1 MKKFIQ
7 KKIDIMNRYKLLV
20 ENYSYLSVLQLFNIT
35 IPLITYPYLIRV
47 LGSETYGLIMFSQA
61 IIGYFVILV
70 SFGFNITGTKE
81 ISLHRDNN
89 EKLSEIISSILIIKG
104 SLLLLSFLI
113 LFLAA
118 YFIPQIY
125 EYKTLYYLTMW
136 MAFYE
141 FIFPVFYFQ
150 GIEKMKFIT
159 YVNVISRTIFLIL
172 IFVVINSKTDYL
184 LVPIVN
190 GVGTLCAGIISM
202 FLVLNDGIKIK
213 LQPINIL
220 LEYIKKSYT
229 MALAYASN
237 SFKTNLNI
245 IIVKFLFSYSEVAYF
260 DLALKIS
267 NIGIVF
273 LDLISQTIFPKM
285 SRDKSSLFLKK
296 IIRLSMTVSFVIII
310 IIQIFASQIIYNLG
324 GVDMEP
330 AVNILR
336 ILIFFIPIYIFGAL
350 LGRNCLIVHGYDK
363 QVLLSMLFSSIIYI
377 FITYSLY
384 VLGIDISITAIT
396 IIYII
401 SFGFESIY
409 RYKICRL
416 KNIF

>member
-1 MKKFIQ
+1 
-7 KKIDIMNRYKLLV
+7 
-20 ENYSYLSVLQLFNIT
+20 
-35 IPLITYPYLIRV
+35 
-47 LGSETYGLIMFSQA
+47 
-61 IIGYFVILV
+61 
-70 SFGFNITGTKE
+70 
-81 ISLHRDNN
+81 
-89 EKLSEIISSILIIKG
+89 
-104 SLLLLSFLI
+104 
-113 LFLAA
+113 
-118 YFIPQIY
+118 
-125 EYKTLYYLTMW
+125 
-136 MAFYE
+136 
-141 FIFPVFYFQ
+141 
-150 GIEKMKFIT
+150 
-159 YVNVISRTIFLIL
+159 
-172 IFVVINSKTDYL
+172 
-184 LVPIVN
+184 
-190 GVGTLCAGIISM
+190 
-202 FLVLNDGIKIK
+202 
-213 LQPINIL
+213 
-220 LEYIKKSYT
+220 
-229 MALAYASN
+229 
-237 SFKTNLNI
+237 
-245 IIVKFLFSYSEVAYF
+245 
-260 DLALKIS
+260 
-267 NIGIVF
+267 
-273 LDLISQTIFPKM
+273 M

-296 IIRLSMTVSFVIII
+296 IIRLSMIVSFVIII